1 MILIQELKEPHVIV
15 GYGQYNDE
23 PNNDEPNNL
32 EIIAIAVYGKDLEVP
47 LPVATQRVFDGETK
61 FKFPSEITVGAA
73 KTRVVYRYTLSQWLE
88 LLEITTL
95 PGSPA
100 GLKQIMIPVLL
111 YLKKSYPDVFSDL
124 EYDKNFGQDQYADI
138 IPVK

>member
-1 MILIQELKEPHVIV
+1 MGKPIILIQELQKPLELSEDK
-15 GYGQYNDE
+15 QYPGECNS
-23 PNNDEPNNL
+23 L
-32 EIIAIAVYGKDLEVP
+32 EIIAIAVYGKAAEVP
-47 LPVATQRVFDGETK
+47 LPVATQRIFDGETK
-61 FKFPSEITVGAA
+61 FKFPTEITAGAT
-73 KTRVVYRYTLSQWLE
+73 KTRLVYRYTLPQWLE

-111 YLKKSYPDVFSDL
+111 YLKKVYPDVFSEV
-124 EYDKNFGQDQYADI
+124 EYDVNFDPAQYAEI

>member
-1 MILIQELKEPHVIV
+1 MGKPVLLIQELSEEK
-15 GYGQYNDE
+15 QYSGE
-23 PNNDEPNNL
+23 FNNL
-32 EIIAIAVYGKDLEVP
+32 EIIAIAVYGKDVQVP

-61 FKFPSEITVGAA
+61 FKFPTEITAGAT
-73 KTRVVYRYTLSQWLE
+73 KTRLIYRYTLAQWLE

-111 YLKKSYPDVFSDL
+111 YLKKGYPDVFSDV
-124 EYDKNFGQDQYADI
+124 EYDVNFDPGQYAEI
-138 IPVK
+138 IPMR